1 MAFSYETNE
10 TDNLEIFKTHYYKT
24 SYDNMKQAI
33 FEFAKQNGFD
43 VQTWN
48 DEFSEGIIVNKKI
61 SLTVKI
67 IMQNPRET
75 SIDFFVE
82 AFNFLGGKK
91 QAIQTLQAIYSFIGK
106 KFEFKGL
113 GLHA

>member
-10 TDNLEIFKTHYYKT
+10 VDNLEIFKTHYYKT
-24 SYDNMKQAI
+24 NYEKLKEAI
-33 FEFAKQNGFD
+33 IEYAKSNNFE

-48 DEFSEGIIVNKKI
+48 DEFAEGCISNGKI
-61 SLTVKI
+61 TLTIKI

-75 SIDFFVE
+75 SIDFFIEVYK
-82 AFNFLGGKK
+82 FLGGKK
-91 QAIQTLQAIYSFIGK
+91 QAQEVLQSIYSFLGK